1 MTAPRLDTARLILRP
16 HRVED
21 FPAMAAM
28 WGDPQV
34 TRFILATPA
43 SPETTWSRLLRYAG
57 HWQML
62 GYGYWALECRAT
74 GAFLGEAGLADYR
87 RSLDPP
93 EAIAPEAGWVLAAP
107 AHGRGLATEAMRA
120 VLGWADAHLAAG
132 RTAAIFDPDHAVSQG
147 VARKLG
153 FAGGR
158 LARYQGHPTLVMER
172 PRGGAGA

>member
-1 MTAPRLDTARLILRP
+1 MTAPRLDSPRLILRP

-28 WGDPQV
+28 WGDERV
-34 TRFILATPA
+34 TRFILGTPA
-43 SPETTWSRLLRYAG
+43 SPEATWSRLLRYAG

-62 GYGYWALECRAT
+62 GFGYWALECRAT

-87 RSLDPP
+87 RSFEPP
-93 EAIAPEAGWVLAAP
+93 ERIGPEAGWVLGAS
-107 AHGRGLATEAMRA
+107 AHGRGLATEAMAA
-120 VLGWADAHLAAG
+120 VLGWADRHLAAEA
-132 RTAAIFDPDHAVSQG
+132 TAAIFDPDHAVSQR

-158 LARYQGHPTLVMER
+158 LTRYNGHPTLILER
-172 PRGGAGA
+172 PRGGA